1 MTKKVEFEAKNLK
14 EAELKAVEAFKMPL
28 QYIKITAVK
37 ENKGFL
43 GIGASTLYEAL
54 LEVNL
59 ALEGKK
65 YLDNIF
71 QSLEIDVKTEFR
83 SLNEGTEIYYQIQ
96 SKENA
101 LLIGRDG
108 KTLDAI
114 QTLLKTYLHNYT
126 DEKLT
131 VSLDIGQYKQNRKK
145 QLEILA
151 TKLAKEVAFTRV
163 EVRLDPM
170 NSYERRIIHTK
181 LAEWRD
187 IYTESEGEGE
197 NRQIVIKPRKK

>member
-14 EAELKAVEAFKMPL
+14 EAELKAVEMLKMPL
-28 QYIKITAVK
+28 QYIKINTIK

-43 GIGASTLYEAL
+43 GIGASTLYEAI
-54 LEVNL
+54 LEINL

-71 QSLEIDVKTEFR
+71 QTLEIDVKTEFR

-187 IYTESEGEGE
+187 VYTESEGEGE

>member
-1 MTKKVEFEAKNLK
+1 MTKRVEFEAKTIK
-14 EAELKAVEAFKMPL
+14 DAEVKAVELLKMPL
-28 QYIKITAVK
+28 QFIKLNAIREK
-37 ENKGFL
+37 KGIL
-43 GIGASTLYEAL
+43 GIGASTTYEAV
-54 LEVNL
+54 LEINL
-59 ALEGKK
+59 ALEGKR

-71 QSLEIDVKTEFR
+71 QALEIDVKTEFR
-83 SLNEGTEIYYQIQ
+83 SQNEGTEIYYQIQ

-187 IYTESEGEGE
+187 VYTESEGEGE

>member
-1 MTKKVEFEAKNLK
+1 MTKRVEFEAKTIK
-14 EAELKAVEAFKMPL
+14 DAEVKATELLKMPL
-28 QYIKITAVK
+28 QFIKLTAIK
-37 ENKGFL
+37 EKKGIL
-43 GIGASTLYEAL
+43 GIGASTTYEAV
-54 LEVNL
+54 LEINL

-71 QSLEIDVKTEFR
+71 QALEIDVKTEFR
-83 SLNEGTEIYYQIQ
+83 SQNEGTEIYYQIQ

-126 DEKLT
+126 NEKLT

-187 IYTESEGEGE
+187 VFTESEGEGE

>member
-1 MTKKVEFEAKNLK
+1 MTKKVEFEAKNIK
-14 EAELKAVEAFKMPL
+14 EAEIKAVELLKMPL
-28 QYIKITAVK
+28 HYIKINAVK

-43 GIGASTLYEAL
+43 GIGASTFYEAI

-65 YLDNIF
+65 YLDSIF
-71 QSLEIDVKTEFR
+71 QSLEIDVKIEFR

-108 KTLDAI
+108 KTLDGI

-187 IYTESEGEGE
+187 VFTESEGEGE

>member
-14 EAELKAVEAFKMPL
+14 EAELKAVELLKMPL
-28 QYIKITAVK
+28 QYIKINTIK

-43 GIGASTLYEAL
+43 GIGASTLYEAI
-54 LEVNL
+54 LEINL

-71 QSLEIDVKTEFR
+71 QTLEIDVKTEFR

-114 QTLLKTYLHNYT
+114 QTLLKAYLHNYT

-187 IYTESEGEGE
+187 VYTESEGEGE

>member
-1 MTKKVEFEAKNLK
+1 MTKKVEFEAKTLK
-14 EAELKAVEAFKMPL
+14 EAEVKAVELLKMPL
-28 QYIKITAVK
+28 QYIKLNLLK
-37 ENKGFL
+37 EKKGIL
-43 GIGASTLYEAL
+43 GIGASQFYEAV
-54 LEVNL
+54 LEFNL

-65 YLDNIF
+65 YLESIF
-71 QSLEIDVKTEFR
+71 QALEIDVKMEFR
-83 SLNEGTEIYYQIQ
+83 NLNEGLEIYYQIQ

-108 KTLDAI
+108 KTLEAF
-114 QTLLKTYLHNYT
+114 QTMLKTYLHNFT
-126 DEKLT
+126 DDRML

-151 TKLAKEVAFTRV
+151 TKLAKEVAFTRI
-163 EVRLDPM
+163 EASLDPM

-187 IYTESEGEGE
+187 VYTESEGQGE
-197 NRQIVIKPRKK
+197 NRKIIIKPRKK

>member
-1 MTKKVEFEAKNLK
+1 MTKRVEFEAKTIK
-14 EAELKAVEAFKMPL
+14 DAEVKAVELLKMPL
-28 QYIKITAVK
+28 QFIKFNAIREK
-37 ENKGFL
+37 KGIL
-43 GIGASTLYEAL
+43 GIGASTTYEAV
-54 LEVNL
+54 LEINL

-71 QSLEIDVKTEFR
+71 QALEIDVKTEFR
-83 SLNEGTEIYYQIQ
+83 SQNEGTEIYYQIQ

-187 IYTESEGEGE
+187 VYTESEGEGE

>member
-163 EVRLDPM
+163 EVHLDPM

-187 IYTESEGEGE
+187 VYTESEGEGE

>member
-1 MTKKVEFEAKNLK
+1 MTKRVEFEAKTIK
-14 EAELKAVEAFKMPL
+14 DAEIKAVEMLKMPL
-28 QYIKITAVK
+28 HFIKLNAIK
-37 ENKGFL
+37 EKKGIL
-43 GIGASTLYEAL
+43 GIGASTTYEAI
-54 LEVNL
+54 LEINL

-65 YLDNIF
+65 YLDSIF

-187 IYTESEGEGE
+187 VFTESEGEGE

>member
-1 MTKKVEFEAKNLK
+1 MTKRVEFEAKTLK
-14 EAELKAVEAFKMPL
+14 DAEVKAVEMLKMPI
-28 QYIKITAVK
+28 QFIKINMIREK
-37 ENKGFL
+37 KGIL
-43 GIGASTLYEAL
+43 GIGASTTYEAV
-54 LEVNL
+54 LEINL

-65 YLDNIF
+65 YLDSIF
-71 QSLEIDVKTEFR
+71 QALEIDVKIEFR

-114 QTLLKTYLHNYT
+114 QTLLKTFLHNYT

-131 VSLDIGQYKQNRKK
+131 LSLDIGQYKQNRKK

-187 IYTESEGEGE
+187 VYTESEGEGE

>member
-96 SKENA
+96 SRENA

-187 IYTESEGEGE
+187 VYTESEGEGE

>member
-187 IYTESEGEGE
+187 VYTESEGEGE

>member
-14 EAELKAVEAFKMPL
+14 EAEIKAVESFKMPL

-43 GIGASTLYEAL
+43 GIGASTVYEAL

-151 TKLAKEVAFTRV
+151 TKLAKEVAFSRV

-187 IYTESEGEGE
+187 VYTESEGEGE

>member
-1 MTKKVEFEAKNLK
+1 MTKKVEFEAKSLK
-14 EAELKAVEAFKMPL
+14 EAEIKAAELLKMPL
-28 QYIKITAVK
+28 QYIKLNMIK
-37 ENKGFL
+37 EKKGIF
-43 GIGASTLYEAL
+43 GVGASQTYEAV
-54 LEVNL
+54 LEINL

-65 YLDNIF
+65 YLETIF
-71 QSLEIDVKTEFR
+71 QALEIDVKMEFR
-83 SLNEGTEIYYQIQ
+83 NLNEGLEIYYQIQ

-101 LLIGRDG
+101 LLIGREG
-108 KTLDAI
+108 KTLEAF
-114 QTLLKTYLHNYT
+114 QTMLKTYLHNFT
-126 DEKLT
+126 DEKML

-163 EVRLDPM
+163 EASLDPM

-187 IYTESEGEGE
+187 VYTESEGDGE
-197 NRQIVIKPRKK
+197 NRKIIIKPRNK

>member
-1 MTKKVEFEAKNLK
+1 MTKRVEFEAKTLK
-14 EAELKAVEAFKMPL
+14 DAETKAVEMLKMPI
-28 QYIKITAVK
+28 QFIKINMIREK
-37 ENKGFL
+37 KGIL
-43 GIGASTLYEAL
+43 GIGASTTYEAI
-54 LEVNL
+54 LEINL

-65 YLDNIF
+65 YLDSIF
-71 QSLEIDVKTEFR
+71 QALEIDVKTEFR

-131 VSLDIGQYKQNRKK
+131 LSLDIGQYKQNRKK

-187 IYTESEGEGE
+187 VYTESEGEGE

>member
-14 EAELKAVEAFKMPL
+14 EAEIKAVDQLKMPL
-28 QYIKITAVK
+28 HYIKISAIK

-43 GIGASTLYEAL
+43 GIGASTLYEAI

-65 YLDNIF
+65 YLDSIF
-71 QSLEIDVKTEFR
+71 QSLEIDVKIEFR

-108 KTLDAI
+108 KTLDGI

-187 IYTESEGEGE
+187 VFTESEGDGE

>member
-14 EAELKAVEAFKMPL
+14 EAEIKAVEAFKMPL

-187 IYTESEGEGE
+187 VYTESEGEGE

>member
-1 MTKKVEFEAKNLK
+1 MTKRVEFEAKTLK
-14 EAELKAVEAFKMPL
+14 DAETKAVEMLKMPI
-28 QYIKITAVK
+28 QFIKINMIREK
-37 ENKGFL
+37 KGIL
-43 GIGASTLYEAL
+43 GIGASTTYEAI
-54 LEVNL
+54 LEINL

-65 YLDNIF
+65 YLDSIF
-71 QSLEIDVKTEFR
+71 QALEIDVKTEFR
-83 SLNEGTEIYYQIQ
+83 SLNEGTEIYFQIQ

-131 VSLDIGQYKQNRKK
+131 LSLDIGQYKQNRKK

-187 IYTESEGEGE
+187 VYTESEGEGE

>member
-14 EAELKAVEAFKMPL
+14 EAELKAVETFKMPL

-43 GIGASTLYEAL
+43 GIGASTIYEAL
-54 LEVNL
+54 LEINL

-187 IYTESEGEGE
+187 VYTESEGEGE

>member
-1 MTKKVEFEAKNLK
+1 MTKRVEFEAKTIK
-14 EAELKAVEAFKMPL
+14 DAEVKAVELLKMPL
-28 QYIKITAVK
+28 QFIKLNAIREK
-37 ENKGFL
+37 KGIL
-43 GIGASTLYEAL
+43 GIGASTTYEAV
-54 LEVNL
+54 LEINL

-71 QSLEIDVKTEFR
+71 QALEIDVKTEFR
-83 SLNEGTEIYYQIQ
+83 SQNEGTEIYYQIQ

-187 IYTESEGEGE
+187 VYTESEGEGE

>member
-1 MTKKVEFEAKNLK
+1 MTKRVEFEAKTIK
-14 EAELKAVEAFKMPL
+14 DAEVKATELLKMPL
-28 QYIKITAVK
+28 QFIKLTAIK
-37 ENKGFL
+37 EKKGIL
-43 GIGASTLYEAL
+43 GIGASTTYEAV
-54 LEVNL
+54 LEINL

-71 QSLEIDVKTEFR
+71 QALEIDVKTEFR
-83 SLNEGTEIYYQIQ
+83 SQNEGTEIYYQIQ

-187 IYTESEGEGE
+187 VFTESEGEGE

>member
-14 EAELKAVEAFKMPL
+14 EAELKAVELLKMPL
-28 QYIKITAVK
+28 QYIKINTIK

-43 GIGASTLYEAL
+43 GIGASTLYEAI
-54 LEVNL
+54 LEINL

-71 QSLEIDVKTEFR
+71 QTLEIDVKTEFR

-187 IYTESEGEGE
+187 VYTESEGEGE

>member
-1 MTKKVEFEAKNLK
+1 MTKRVEFEAKTLK
-14 EAELKAVEAFKMPL
+14 EAEVKAVDMLKMPL
-28 QYIKITAVK
+28 QYIKINMIK
-37 ENKGFL
+37 EKKGIL
-43 GIGASTLYEAL
+43 GIGASQTYEAI
-54 LEVNL
+54 LEINL

-71 QSLEIDVKTEFR
+71 QSLEVEVKTEFR

-114 QTLLKTYLHNYT
+114 QTLLKTYLHNFT
-126 DEKLT
+126 EEKITL
-131 VSLDIGQYKQNRKK
+131 SLDIGQYKQNRKK

-187 IYTESEGEGE
+187 VYTESEGEGE

>member
-1 MTKKVEFEAKNLK
+1 MTKRVEFEAKTLK
-14 EAELKAVEAFKMPL
+14 DAETKAVEMLKMPI
-28 QYIKITAVK
+28 QFIKINMIREK
-37 ENKGFL
+37 KGIL
-43 GIGASTLYEAL
+43 GIGASTTYEAV
-54 LEVNL
+54 LEINL

-65 YLDNIF
+65 YLDSIF
-71 QSLEIDVKTEFR
+71 QMLEIDVKTEFR

-131 VSLDIGQYKQNRKK
+131 LSLDIGQYKQNRKK

-187 IYTESEGEGE
+187 VYTESEGEGE

>member
-1 MTKKVEFEAKNLK
+1 MTKRVEFEAKTLK
-14 EAELKAVEAFKMPL
+14 EAELKAVDMLKMPL
-28 QYIKITAVK
+28 QYIKINMIK
-37 ENKGFL
+37 EKKGIL
-43 GIGASTLYEAL
+43 GIGASQTYEAI
-54 LEVNL
+54 LEINL

-71 QSLEIDVKTEFR
+71 QSLEVEVKTEFR

-114 QTLLKTYLHNYT
+114 QTLLKTYLHNFT
-126 DEKLT
+126 EEKITL
-131 VSLDIGQYKQNRKK
+131 SLDIGQYKQNRKK

-187 IYTESEGEGE
+187 VYTESEGEGE

>member
-43 GIGASTLYEAL
+43 GIGASTVYEAL

-187 IYTESEGEGE
+187 VYTESEGEGE

>member
-1 MTKKVEFEAKNLK
+1 MTKRVEFEAKTLK
-14 EAELKAVEAFKMPL
+14 EAEVKAVDMLKMPL
-28 QYIKITAVK
+28 QYIKINMIK
-37 ENKGFL
+37 EKKGIL
-43 GIGASTLYEAL
+43 GIGASQTYEAI
-54 LEVNL
+54 LEINL

-71 QSLEIDVKTEFR
+71 QSLEVEVKTEFR
-83 SLNEGTEIYYQIQ
+83 SLSEGTEIYYQIQ

-114 QTLLKTYLHNYT
+114 QTLLKTYLHNFT
-126 DEKLT
+126 EEKITL
-131 VSLDIGQYKQNRKK
+131 SLDIGQYKQNRKK

-187 IYTESEGEGE
+187 VYTESEGEGE

>member
-14 EAELKAVEAFKMPL
+14 EAELKAVEMLKMPL
-28 QYIKITAVK
+28 QYIKMTPIK

-54 LEVNL
+54 LEINL

-187 IYTESEGEGE
+187 VYTESEGEGE

>member
-14 EAELKAVEAFKMPL
+14 EAELKAVELLKMPL
-28 QYIKITAVK
+28 QYIKINTIK

-43 GIGASTLYEAL
+43 GIGASTLYEAI
-54 LEVNL
+54 LEINL

-71 QSLEIDVKTEFR
+71 QTLEIDVKTEFR
-83 SLNEGTEIYYQIQ
+83 SHNEGTEIYYQIQ

-187 IYTESEGEGE
+187 VYTESEGEGE

>member
-14 EAELKAVEAFKMPL
+14 EAEIKAVDQLKMPL
-28 QYIKITAVK
+28 HYIKISAIK

-43 GIGASTLYEAL
+43 GIGASTLYEAI

-65 YLDNIF
+65 YLDSIF
-71 QSLEIDVKTEFR
+71 QSLEIDVKIEFR

-108 KTLDAI
+108 KTLDGI

-187 IYTESEGEGE
+187 VFTESEGEGE

>member
-1 MTKKVEFEAKNLK
+1 MTKKVEFEAKNIK
-14 EAELKAVEAFKMPL
+14 EAEIKAVELLKMPL
-28 QYIKITAVK
+28 QYIKINAVK

-43 GIGASTLYEAL
+43 GIGASTFYEAI

-65 YLDNIF
+65 YLDSIF
-71 QSLEIDVKTEFR
+71 QSLEIDVKIEFR

-108 KTLDAI
+108 KTLDGI

-187 IYTESEGEGE
+187 VFTESEGEGE